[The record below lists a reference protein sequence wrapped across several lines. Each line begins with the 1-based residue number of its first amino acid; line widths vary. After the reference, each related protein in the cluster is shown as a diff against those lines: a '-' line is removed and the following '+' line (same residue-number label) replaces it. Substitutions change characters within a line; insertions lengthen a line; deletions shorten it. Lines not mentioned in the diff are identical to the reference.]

1 MTTERQKVLVVGVF
15 LSDKPHHA
23 VHVTEELARSSDWK
37 VDQKWIA
44 LGSSA
49 VPPELAGLTVAA
61 VRQPSSKFALI
72 NSLLANAP
80 YGDYAFVIVCDDDI
94 RLPAGFLDTYLTLV
108 CKHDFALAQPART
121 HDSYIDHPFVE
132 QLDGIQARWT
142 RFVEI
147 GPLFSIRRD
156 ATSLLLPFDEASPM
170 GWGYDLVWP
179 HVLETASLKLGIVDA
194 TAVAHTLRKP
204 VAHYSYPAARDAM
217 DRFLDK
223 RPHLSKY
230 EAFRIIESYA

>member
-1 MTTERQKVLVVGVF
+1 MGERQRVLVVGVF
-15 LSDKPHHA
+15 LSDKPNNA
-23 VHVTEELARSSDWK
+23 VHVTEQLARSSVWE
-37 VDQKWIA
+37 VNQQWIA

-49 VPPELAGLTVAA
+49 VPPELTALTVAA
-61 VRQPSSKFALI
+61 LPEPSPKFVLI
-72 NSLLANAP
+72 NRLLSNP
-80 YGDYAFVIVCDDDI
+80 SYRDYAFVIVCDDDI
-94 RLPAGFLDTYLTLV
+94 RLPDGFLDTYLTLV

-179 HVLETASLKLGIVDA
+179 HVLDAARLKLGIVDA
-194 TAVAHTLRKP
+194 AAVAHTLRKP
-204 VAHYSYPAARDAM
+204 LAHYSYPAARESM
-217 DRFLDK
+217 DRFLEQ
-223 RPHLSKY
+223 RPHLSTY